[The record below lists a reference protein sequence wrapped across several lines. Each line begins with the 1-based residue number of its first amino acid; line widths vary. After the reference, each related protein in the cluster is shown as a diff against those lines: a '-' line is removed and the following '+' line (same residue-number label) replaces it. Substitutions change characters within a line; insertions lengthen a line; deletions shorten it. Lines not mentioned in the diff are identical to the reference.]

1 MEGYSRSV
9 DLWSLG
15 CIAFLLLRGHLPF
28 DAKTKEEI
36 IERTLHSPVKFDSKW
51 DDIGV
56 DAKDFVRLLLIK
68 DPRKRLTL
76 TGALNHSWFNALPE
90 EIRKDIFLFDIPKS
104 PVLEK
109 LNKDRIA
116 RLSGSQSMRSVHSPK
131 VYSRATAH
139 QLLSPHAFQPEV
151 RSTSSPMLP
160 TFTRSLSGR
169 SGKSRP
175 RLPEVESFG

>member
-116 RLSGSQSMRSVHSPK
+116 S
-131 VYSRATAH
+131 YSRATAH